1 MAVGPSPT
9 LTTLWDKFQQV
20 ARKLLG
26 YGAGYLAGRQIIDDE
41 TVQLLIVFGMAG
53 LDWIWFA
60 VWNRNQVATVAG
72 LEQAAQTTGS
82 TSLQVAADTVAT
94 KKL

>member
-1 MAVGPSPT
+1 MSSPSPA

-26 YGAGYLAGRQIIDDE
+26 YGAGYLAGRQMIDDE
-41 TVQLLIVFGMAG
+41 TVQMLIVLGMAG

-60 VWNRNQVATVAG
+60 IWNRNQVATVSG
-72 LEQAAQTTGS
+72 LEKAAQVSGS
-82 TSLQVAADTVAT
+82 STIQTAADIVAA
-94 KKL
+94 KKV